1 MTLEAD
7 VRALVAEH
15 AVVPVADSTS
25 LELDSL
31 TLVTIVE
38 ALEDRFG
45 IRVLARDVVP
55 TNFATIDAIAAFV
68 RARRA

>member
-15 AVVPVADSTS
+15 TVITDDDDAP

-31 TLVTIVE
+31 TLVMIVE
-38 ALEDRFG
+38 ALEDRFT
-45 IRVLARDVVP
+45 IRVPAREVVP
-55 TNFATIDAIAAFV
+55 ANFATLAAIAAFV
-68 RARRA
+68 RARHP